1 MKSIKDV
8 WALSETKSAAEI
20 EEILQDNGCWLDVRF
35 SLKSKDFEKY
45 ICEDMRFPGSDT
57 FALVDVAIRDAK
69 PGILKILGATD
80 FNGFG
85 QIVCFELHENGEIQ
99 ICEDSLKLAE
109 FKQNDRGHH
118 RREVTQISKADLW
131 MDKIEVVD
139 ELYKF

>member
-8 WALSETKSAAEI
+8 WAISQTKSAAEI
-20 EEILQDNGCWLDVRF
+20 EEILYNAGYGLDVRF

-45 ICEDMRFPGSDT
+45 ICEDLRFKGSDT
-57 FALVDVAIRDAK
+57 FALVDAAILDAK
-69 PGILKILGATD
+69 PGILKIQGATD

-109 FKQNDRGHH
+109 FKRNDRGHF
-118 RREVTQISKADLW
+118 RREVTPISKADLW
-131 MDKIEVVD
+131 LESLEVVD

>member
-8 WALSETKSAAEI
+8 WAISKTKSAAEI
-20 EEILQDNGCWLDVRF
+20 EEILYNAGYGLDVRF

-45 ICEDMRFPGSDT
+45 ICEDLRFKGSDT
-57 FALVDVAIRDAK
+57 FALVDAAILDAK
-69 PGILKILGATD
+69 PGILKIQGATD

-109 FKQNDRGHH
+109 FKRNDRGHF
-118 RREVTQISKADLW
+118 RREVTPISKADLW
-131 MDKIEVVD
+131 LESLEVVD

>member
-20 EEILQDNGCWLDVRF
+20 EETMQDNGCWLDVRF

-45 ICEDMRFPGSDT
+45 ICEDLRFPGSDT

-69 PGILKILGATD
+69 PGVLKILGATD
-80 FNGFG
+80 FNGYG

-99 ICEDSLKLAE
+99 ICEDSLQFAE
-109 FKQNDRGHH
+109 FKRNDRGHH

>member
-99 ICEDSLKLAE
+99 IGRIQAE
-109 FKQNDRGHH
+109 RSWALPPRSYTNFQSGFVDGQNRS
-118 RREVTQISKADLW
+118 RRRVVQILNQ
-131 MDKIEVVD
+131 IEGG
-139 ELYKF
+139 